1 MRETH
6 FPTNRRHRRLIERH
20 GYFKKTSA
28 PDDTLNILHYYCITY
43 KKFHI
48 VLKYNMERF
57 LYKTYCFF
65 VKKQKREAL
74 FEKSASLWVYFH
86 SAWKIL
92 FSISFRVGLLM
103 SKFFFQ
109 ILIVWKHTFFFHFWM
124 IYSLGMKVYINYYF
138 LSTLQRY
145 CFRDFSG
152 GPVVKTPHS
161 QCRRHRF
168 NSWLGNKDPACCLVW
183 PKTNKQKIPSS
194 SEFYHL
200 YYRVS
205 C

>member
-1 MRETH
+1 MPFISSHTVCHFKFSICLKLCQTFFALYTQCSFIFTH
-6 FPTNRRHRRLIERH
+6 RFTFYLVL
-20 GYFKKTSA
+20 YFF
-28 PDDTLNILHYYCITY
+28 LHSHT
-43 KKFHI
+43 
-48 VLKYNMERF
+48 
-57 LYKTYCFF
+57 
-65 VKKQKREAL
+65 
-74 FEKSASLWVYFH
+74 SLWVYFH